1 MINKIVILF
10 ILLFLVIFP
19 FFGGS
24 YEIHLFILSMIFGI
38 TAMYWNLL
46 DGYIGIINFGY
57 AGFFGIGAY
66 CSALLS
72 MRLGISPF
80 LGLIIGGL
88 MAGAIGV
95 CITLPFLR
103 LGKYAMCMATLAFS
117 EILRVICSGWVDV
130 TRGEKGLWGIPAFF
144 PSSSASYYL
153 VFSILL
159 MGAYILYKIVN
170 SKFGLA
176 FMAIREDE
184 IAAYVLGIDINKYK
198 LLASFISCFFAGIAG
213 ALYAHYIQLLA
224 PAIFGLSY
232 TLQIM
237 AMSLVGGKATI
248 FGPLLGSFI
257 LTLLP
262 EYFRFLADY
271 RLIVYGLIIII
282 VVNLFPSG
290 IFGGICYIRKSIENL
305 FLRASQRVERKEITG
320 FKRKIYT
327 SGTKEAK
334 K

>member
-1 MINKIVILF
+1 MINKIVILL
-10 ILLFLVIFP
+10 ILLFLIIFP

-72 MRLGISPF
+72 MRLDVSPF

-88 MAGAIGV
+88 VAGAIGV
-95 CITLPFLR
+95 FITIPFLR

-117 EILRVICSGWVDV
+117 EILRVICSGWVEV

-144 PSSSASYYL
+144 PSSSATYYL
-153 VFSILL
+153 VFLILM
-159 MGAYILYKIVN
+159 MGSYILYKIVN

-184 IAAYVLGIDINKYK
+184 TVAYVLGIDINKYK

-237 AMSLVGGKATI
+237 AMSLVGGKATV

-262 EYFRFLADY
+262 EYFRFLAEY
-271 RLIVYGLIIII
+271 RLIVYGLIIIV
-282 VVNLFPSG
+282 VVNLFPNG
-290 IFGGICYIRKSIENL
+290 IFGGIYYIKKSIEK
-305 FLRASQRVERKEITG
+305 FIAGED
-320 FKRKIYT
+320 
-327 SGTKEAK
+327 K
-334 K
+334 KVHTLET